1 MRRRTRGGGRGCHDG
16 AMTTPET
23 PRPASGRT
31 APEAPTTDGSAS
43 IGHLTE
49 AGVLAR
55 IVPVTAEGCVDGARA
70 GSAPEGPRVEVGPGD
85 DAAVVRLAS
94 PRLVVST
101 DTLTE
106 GEDFLLDATCGEW
119 IGAKAAVQ
127 NLADIAAMGARPSAL
142 VVAVTAPAQTPIA
155 QLEDVSR
162 ALSARAARDG
172 APVVG
177 GDLGAGPVLS
187 LTVTALGSLPEGSAP
202 VLRSGARAGDVLA
215 IGTERLGRSGAGLAW
230 ILAGRAA
237 DTRARELVAWHNA
250 PDPDLALGWA
260 GAREEDG
267 TAIASAMLDVSDGL
281 VRDAGRIARAS
292 GVVIDLDHGA
302 LAPDA
307 EALADA
313 ARALD
318 ADAWEWVLHG
328 GEEHAMLAT
337 FPADRVP
344 MGFRRIGAVRALSA
358 GESPRVLL
366 DGAAITHEGFDHFA

>member
-1 MRRRTRGGGRGCHDG
+1 M
-16 AMTTPET
+16 
-23 PRPASGRT
+23 
-31 APEAPTTDGSAS
+31 APTTDGSAS

-55 IVPVTAEGCVDGARA
+55 IVPVTAGGCEDGARA

-101 DTLTE
+101 DTLTQ

-155 QLEDVSR
+155 LLEDVSQT
-162 ALSARAARDG
+162 LSARAARDG

-177 GDLGAGPVLS
+177 GDLGA
-187 LTVTALGSLPEGSAP
+187 EGSAP

-237 DTRARELVAWHNA
+237 EAQARELVAWHNA

-267 TAIASAMLDVSDGL
+267 TAIATAMLDVSDGL

-292 GVVIDLDHGA
+292 RVVIDLDHGA

-337 FPADRVP
+337 FPTDRVP
-344 MGFRRIGAVRALSA
+344 TGFRRIGAVRALSE

>member
-1 MRRRTRGGGRGCHDG
+1 
-16 AMTTPET
+16 MTTPET

-55 IVPVTAEGCVDGARA
+55 IVPVTAEGCEDGARA

-142 VVAVTAPAQTPIA
+142 VVAVTAPAQTP
-155 QLEDVSR
+155 
-162 ALSARAARDG
+162 
-172 APVVG
+172 
-177 GDLGAGPVLS
+177 
-187 LTVTALGSLPEGSAP
+187 LGSLPEGSAP